1 MFDDG
6 VVVKYGQADKAHEN
20 VFFRYFAKSVKA
32 YFDKKG
38 IRACLLGMPICL
50 VNDRL
55 QIDALLITSKTI
67 TVIDFKDY
75 GGRLLLPE
83 EADFRR
89 GSWVMESGLQVKG
102 GSSPNPFYQTGLQRD
117 RLMKILELTCRNL
130 SAFNPRHISTLV
142 CFQQLVDVQG
152 SIPGRYRPYFH
163 IADADTFLE
172 KLFDIVSA
180 GRDDA
185 GLLEPKFID
194 YFNKKVFQ
202 STDYDLSITPE
213 SLGISRFERATED
226 VVAQEATESVE
237 ASLIKPYEDRLREF
251 FNGDSPV
258 LIVSGTTGSG
268 KTSLVPLIRSM
279 ALETGFSS
287 ARIFGLS
294 NRVIANLLSS
304 VDEVES
310 LYSALFDFSATKV
323 EESGAQLIPLAD
335 LVNESPFEDLAET
348 PDEECKAV
356 FIVCEAQMVTDALR
370 EDEMLKFGSGRLLSD
385 LLSHLGIGKGSDNKV
400 VFVGDKFELGFGS
413 WSDSCLNPEWYRCGI
428 DAEEIEL
435 PDTANPNGI
444 QETCLNIANAIR
456 TGRMTNLVL
465 EQNEQVCICEPKDEA
480 PLLRDVLD
488 NWHRHKVL
496 SYTNSQA
503 QGLNGYIKRRIAGSG
518 SRCAVGD
525 VVIFD
530 NQVTA
535 ILSGSMRVDQG
546 FVPQFGDQEPR
557 RINTGEFATITS
569 LGGLTNSRIVLSER
583 VSHSDSPVVLTLVPA
598 TVRLESS
605 KLGEEYEIY
614 YIEELLEA
622 DEPKLDFRQE
632 AALQIHLKMLMDAA
646 ASEHPFESSPQ
657 YAEMLEKGDYQ
668 LNKNGRPMDK
678 DDARFLT
685 IYEKRYRAEMQRS
698 LLSGDTEYSK
708 WVNAARIR
716 YGWCMTVHKSMS
728 YTFNEVTFTTSPQKD
743 GGRTNESYLRFLYT
757 GISRARERVNLVRW
771 VPISPFEKTDFG
783 MAENGAPASR
793 KKPPIL
799 VSTRENVSSD
809 IKKLVQASLPQG
821 ASVVSSKSA
830 NYQEIFE
837 IERDGSVSKV
847 IFDYDGDA
855 KVKPP
860 RLATGDK
867 DLFSDFRTLVEQ
879 AASRD
884 EANGSSGIDWL
895 YSFIQEK
902 VLPGYTVQ
910 VESSSAYRDV
920 VRLEAGDESFTVR
933 VDHKKNGAISSFRLL
948 SGQEPAYREAV
959 GIIKAYYRLNN
970 E

>member
-6 VVVKYGQADKAHEN
+6 VAVKYGQADKAHEN
-20 VFFRYFAKSVKA
+20 EFFRYFAKSVKA

-38 IRACLLGMPICL
+38 IRACLLGMPTCL

-55 QIDALLITSKTI
+55 QIDALLITSKTLTI
-67 TVIDFKDY
+67 IDFKDY
-75 GGRLLLPE
+75 SGRLLLPDE
-83 EADFRR
+83 GEFRR
-89 GSWVMESGLQVKG
+89 GSWMMDSGLQVKG

-117 RLMKILELTCRNL
+117 RLMKIIELTCRNL
-130 SAFNPRHISTLV
+130 STFDPHHISTLV
-142 CFQQLVDVQG
+142 CFQQPVEVQG

-163 IADADTFLE
+163 IADVDTFLE
-172 KLFDIVSA
+172 KLFDIVCA

-194 YFNKKVFQ
+194 YFNKKVFR
-202 STDYDLSITPE
+202 STDYDLNVTPE

-226 VVAQEATESVE
+226 TVAQGAAEPVE
-237 ASLIKPYEDRLREF
+237 ADLATPYEDRLREF
-251 FNGDSPV
+251 FNGDAPV

-268 KTSLVPLIRSM
+268 KTSLVPLVRSM

-287 ARIFGLS
+287 ARVFGLS

-323 EESGAQLIPLAD
+323 EENGAQLIPLAD
-335 LVNESPFEDLAET
+335 LANESPFEDLAEV
-348 PDEECKAV
+348 PEEDGKSI

-385 LLSHLGIGKGSDNKV
+385 LLSHLGIDKDSGNKV
-400 VFVGDKFELGFGS
+400 VFVGDKYELSFGS
-413 WSDSCLNPEWYRCGI
+413 WSDSCLNPDWYRGSI
-428 DAEEIEL
+428 ATEEIEL

-444 QETCLNIANAIR
+444 QTICLDIADAIR

-465 EQNEQVCICEPKDEA
+465 EPNEQIRICEPQEEA
-480 PLLRDVLD
+480 QLLRDASE
-488 NWHRHKVL
+488 NWRRHKVL
-496 SYTNSQA
+496 SYTNGQA
-503 QGLNGYIKRRIAGSG
+503 HGLNGYIKRRIAGSG
-518 SRCAVGD
+518 SRCSVGD

-530 NQVTA
+530 NQITA
-535 ILSGSMRVDQG
+535 SPCDSTRADQG

-569 LGGLTNSRIVLSER
+569 LGGPSNSRIVLSER

-614 YIEELLEA
+614 YIEELLES
-622 DEPKLDFRQE
+622 DDPKLDFRQE
-632 AALQIHLKMLMDAA
+632 SALQIHLKALMDSA
-646 ASEHPFESSPQ
+646 ASERPFESSPQ
-657 YAEMLEKGDYQ
+657 YAEMMDKGDYQ
-668 LNKNGRPMDK
+668 LNKNGRPVDK

-685 IYEKRYRAEMQRS
+685 KYERQYRAEMQRS

-708 WVNAARIR
+708 WANAARIR

-728 YTFNEVTFTTSPQKD
+728 YTFNEVTFSPRTD
-743 GGRTNESYLRFLYT
+743 GGRTNEGYLRFLYT

-783 MAENGAPASR
+783 KAKDGPVASR
-793 KKPPIL
+793 KRPSIL
-799 VSTRENVSSD
+799 ASTQENVSSD
-809 IKKLVQASLPQG
+809 IDKLVQASLPPG
-821 ASVVSSKSA
+821 ASVASSKSA

-837 IERDGSVSKV
+837 IERDGSVAKV
-847 IFDYDGDA
+847 IFDYSGDA

-867 DLFSDFRTLVEQ
+867 DLFSDFRTSVEQ

-884 EANGSSGIDWL
+884 ETNVGNGIDWL

-902 VLPGYTVQ
+902 VLPGHTVQ

-920 VRLEAGDESFTVR
+920 LRLEAGGESFTVR
-933 VDHKKNGAISSFRLL
+933 VDHKKSGAISSFKLL
-948 SGQEPAYREAV
+948 GGQEPAYWEAV
-959 GIIKAYYRLNN
+959 GMIKAYYRLDN

>member
-20 VFFRYFAKSVKA
+20 EFFRYFAKSIKA

-38 IRACLLGMPICL
+38 IRACLLGMPTCL

-67 TVIDFKDY
+67 TIVDFKDY
-75 GGRLLLPE
+75 GGQLLLPE
-83 EADFRR
+83 EAEFRR
-89 GSWVMESGLQVKG
+89 GSWVMDSGLQVRG

-117 RLMKILELTCRNL
+117 RLMKILELTCRNR
-130 SAFNPRHISTLV
+130 STFDPHHISTV
-142 CFQQLVDVQG
+142 ICFQQAVEVQG
-152 SIPGRYRPYFH
+152 SIPGRYRPFFH

-172 KLFDIVSA
+172 KLFDIVCA

-202 STDYDLSITPE
+202 ATEYDLSVSPE
-213 SLGISRFERATED
+213 SLGITRFVHAIEDTAAREAAVPVDAALAT
-226 VVAQEATESVE
+226 
-237 ASLIKPYEDRLREF
+237 PYEDRLKEF
-251 FNGDSPV
+251 INGDSPV

-268 KTSLVPLIRSM
+268 KTSLVPHVRGV

-323 EESGAQLIPLAD
+323 EENGAQLIPLAD

-348 PDEECKAV
+348 PEEDGKSV

-370 EDEMLKFGSGRLLSD
+370 EDEMLRFGSGRLLSD
-385 LLSHLGIGKGSDNKV
+385 LLSHLGIDKDSGNKV
-400 VFVGDKFELGFGS
+400 VFVGDKYELSFGS
-413 WSDSCLNPEWYRCGI
+413 WSDSCLNPDWYRGSI
-428 DAEEIEL
+428 DTEEIEL
-435 PDTANPNGI
+435 PDTTNPNGI
-444 QETCLNIANAIR
+444 QAACLDIADAIR

-465 EQNEQVCICEPKDEA
+465 EQNEQVRICEPKDEA
-480 PLLRDVLD
+480 PLLRDASD
-488 NWHRHKVL
+488 NWRRHKVL
-496 SYTNSQA
+496 SYTNGQA

-535 ILSGSMRVDQG
+535 PPSEAVYTDRG

-569 LGGLTNSRIVLSER
+569 LGGSSGSRIVLSER
-583 VSHSDSPVVLTLVPA
+583 VPHSDSPVVLTLVPA

-605 KLGEEYEIY
+605 KLGEEYRIH
-614 YIEELLEA
+614 YIEELLESG
-622 DEPKLDFRQE
+622 EPKLDFQQE
-632 AALQIHLKMLMDAA
+632 MALQIHLKALMDAA
-646 ASEHPFESSPQ
+646 ASEHPFERSPQ
-657 YAEMLEKGDYQ
+657 YAEMMEKDDYQ

-678 DDARFLT
+678 SDARYLT
-685 IYEKRYRAEMQRS
+685 VYEKQYRAEMQRS
-698 LLSGDTEYSK
+698 LLSGDAEYSK

-728 YTFNEVTFTTSPQKD
+728 YTFNEVTFSPRTD
-743 GGRTNESYLRFLYT
+743 GGRTNEGYLRFLYT

-783 MAENGAPASR
+783 KAEVGASASR
-793 KKPPIL
+793 KRPSIL
-799 VSTRENVSSD
+799 ASTRENVSAD
-809 IKKLVQASLPQG
+809 INKLVQASLPQG
-821 ASVVSSKSA
+821 ARLASSKSA

-837 IERDGSVSKV
+837 IERGGSVAKV
-847 IFDYDGDA
+847 IFDYSGDA

-867 DLFSDFRTLVEQ
+867 DLFSDFRTSVEQ

-884 EANGSSGIDWL
+884 GSSEASGIDWL

-902 VLPGYTVQ
+902 VLPSYTVQ
-910 VESSSAYRDV
+910 LESTSPYRDV
-920 VRLEAGDESFTVR
+920 VRLEVGVRSITVR
-933 VDHKKNGAISSFRLL
+933 VDHKKNGSISSFKLL
-948 SGQEPAYREAV
+948 SGEEAAYREAV
-959 GIIKAYYRLNN
+959 DMIRAYYRLDN

>member
-1 MFDDG
+1 MFEDG
-6 VVVKYGQADKAHEN
+6 VVVRYGQADKAHEN
-20 VFFRYFAKSVKA
+20 EFFRYFAKSVKA

-38 IRACLLGMPICL
+38 IRACLLGMPTCL

-55 QIDALLITSKTI
+55 QIDALLVTSKTLTI
-67 TVIDFKDY
+67 IDFKDY
-75 GGRLLLPE
+75 GGRLLLPDE
-83 EADFRR
+83 GEFRR
-89 GSWVMESGLQVKG
+89 GSWVMDSGLQVKG

-117 RLMKILELTCRNL
+117 RLMKILELICRNL
-130 SAFNPRHISTLV
+130 STFDPHHISTLV
-142 CFQQLVDVQG
+142 CFQQPVEVQG

-185 GLLEPKFID
+185 GLLEPKFFD

-202 STDYDLSITPE
+202 ATDYDLSVTPE
-213 SLGISRFERATED
+213 SLGISRFERTAECT
-226 VVAQEATESVE
+226 VAQDAAEPAEA
-237 ASLIKPYEDRLREF
+237 ALAAPYEDRLREF
-251 FNGDSPV
+251 FNGDAPV
-258 LIVSGTTGSG
+258 LIVNGTTGSG
-268 KTSLVPLIRSM
+268 KTSLVPLARSV
-279 ALETGFSS
+279 ALEAGFSS

-310 LYSALFDFSATKV
+310 LYSALFDFSSTKV
-323 EESGAQLIPLAD
+323 EENGVQLIPLVD
-335 LVNESPFEDLAET
+335 LVNESPFEDLAEI
-348 PDEECKAV
+348 PDEDEKSV

-385 LLSHLGIGKGSDNKV
+385 LLCHLGIDKNSGNKV
-400 VFVGDKFELGFGS
+400 VFVGDKYELSFGS
-413 WSDSCLNPEWYRCGI
+413 WSDSCLNPDWYRGSI
-428 DAEEIEL
+428 DTEEIEL
-435 PDTANPNGI
+435 PDTANPDGI
-444 QETCLNIANAIR
+444 QAVCLEIANAIR

-465 EQNEQVCICEPKDEA
+465 DQNEQVHICEPQDEA
-480 PLLRDVLD
+480 QLLRDASG
-488 NWHRHKVL
+488 NWRRHKVL
-496 SYTNSQA
+496 SYTNGQA
-503 QGLNGYIKRRIAGSG
+503 QGLNSYIKRRIAGSG

-535 ILSGSMRVDQG
+535 PASDSARDDQG

-569 LGGLTNSRIVLSER
+569 LGGPRSRIVLSER
-583 VSHSDSPVVLTLVPA
+583 VPHSDSPVVLTLVPA

-605 KLGEEYEIY
+605 KLGEEYDIY
-614 YIEELLEA
+614 YIEELLESG
-622 DEPKLDFRQE
+622 EPKLDFQQE
-632 AALQIHLKMLMDAA
+632 MALQIHLKALMDAA
-646 ASEHPFESSPQ
+646 ASEYPFELSPE
-657 YAEMLEKGDYQ
+657 YAEMMEKGDYQ

-678 DDARFLT
+678 DDARYLT
-685 IYEKRYRAEMQRS
+685 KYEKRYRANMQRS

-728 YTFNEVTFTTSPQKD
+728 YTFNEVTFSPKTD

-783 MAENGAPASR
+783 KVEDGASVSR
-793 KKPPIL
+793 KRPSIL
-799 VSTRENVSSD
+799 VSTRENVSAD
-809 IKKLVQASLPQG
+809 INKLVRDALPPG

-830 NYQEIFE
+830 SYQEIFE

-847 IFDYDGDA
+847 IFDYSGDA

-867 DLFSDFRTLVEQ
+867 NLFSDFRSSVEQ
-879 AASRD
+879 VASRD
-884 EANGSSGIDWL
+884 DASEASDIGWL

-902 VLPGYTVQ
+902 VLPSHTVQ
-910 VESSSAYRDV
+910 VESASAYRDV
-920 VRLEAGDESFTVR
+920 IRLEADGESFIVR
-933 VDHKKNGAISSFRLL
+933 VDHKKNGAVSSFKLL
-948 SGQEPAYREAV
+948 SGQGSAYQEAV
-959 GIIKAYYRLNN
+959 GKIKAYYRLEN

>member
-1 MFDDG
+1 MFDDV

-20 VFFRYFAKSVKA
+20 EFFRYFAKSIKA
-32 YFDKKG
+32 YFEKKG
-38 IRACLLGMPICL
+38 IRACLLGMPTCL

-67 TVIDFKDY
+67 TVVDFKDY
-75 GGRLLLPE
+75 GGQLLLPD
-83 EADFRR
+83 EAKFRK
-89 GSWVMESGLQVKG
+89 GSWVINNGLQVKG

-117 RLMKILELTCRNL
+117 RLMKILELACRNR
-130 SAFNPRHISTLV
+130 STFDPHHISTLI
-142 CFQQLVDVQG
+142 CFQQAVKVQG
-152 SIPGRYRPYFH
+152 SIPGRYRPFFH

-172 KLFDIVSA
+172 ALFDIVSA

-185 GLLEPKFID
+185 GLLEPRFID
-194 YFNKKVFQ
+194 YFTKKIFWT
-202 STDYDLSITPE
+202 TDYDLSVSPE
-213 SLGISRFERATED
+213 SLGITRVEHAIEDTVVHGAATPVD
-226 VVAQEATESVE
+226 NALVT
-237 ASLIKPYEDRLREF
+237 PYEDRLREF
-251 FNGDSPV
+251 FNSDSPV

-268 KTSLVPLIRSM
+268 KTSLAPLVRSV

-294 NRVIANLLSS
+294 NRVISNLLSS

-323 EESGAQLIPLAD
+323 EENGTQLIPLAK
-335 LVNESPFEDLAET
+335 LVNERPFDDVAEAHDEDGKSA
-348 PDEECKAV
+348 
-356 FIVCEAQMVTDALR
+356 FIVCEAQMITDALR
-370 EDEMLKFGSGRLLSD
+370 EDEMLRFGTGKLLSD
-385 LLSHLGIGKGSDNKV
+385 LLSHLGIGEGSGNKV
-400 VFVGDKFELGFGS
+400 VFVGDKYELGFGP
-413 WSDSCLNPEWYRCGI
+413 WSDSCLNPDWYRGSI
-428 DAEEIEL
+428 DTEEIEL
-435 PDTANPNGI
+435 PDIKDPNGI
-444 QETCLNIANAIR
+444 QTACLDIANAIR

-465 EQNEQVCICEPKDEA
+465 GQSEQVRICEPQDEA
-480 PLLRDVLD
+480 ALLRDASD
-488 NWHRHKVL
+488 NWRRHKIIT
-496 SYTNSQA
+496 YTNSQA
-503 QGLNGYIKRRIAGSG
+503 QDLNMYIKRRIANSG
-518 SRCAVGD
+518 NHCAVGD

-535 ILSGSMRVDQG
+535 PPSESASADQG

-569 LGGLTNSRIVLSER
+569 LGGAQYARIVLSER
-583 VSHSDSPVVLTLVPA
+583 VPHSDSPVVLTLVPA

-605 KLGEEYEIY
+605 KLEEEYRIY
-614 YIEELLEA
+614 YIEELLESG
-622 DEPKLDFRQE
+622 DSKLDFQQE
-632 AALQIHLKMLMDAA
+632 TALQIHLKALMDAA
-646 ASEHPFESSPQ
+646 ASEHPFERSPQ
-657 YAEMLEKGDYQ
+657 YAEMMDKGDYQ

-678 DDARFLT
+678 KDARYLT
-685 IYEKRYRAEMQRS
+685 VYEKQYRAEMQKS

-728 YTFNEVTFTTSPQKD
+728 YTFNEVTFSPRTN

-771 VPISPFEKTDFG
+771 VPISPFEKTNFG
-783 MAENGAPASR
+783 RVEDSTSASR
-793 KKPPIL
+793 KRPPIL
-799 VSTRENVSSD
+799 ASTRENVSAD
-809 IKKLVQASLPQG
+809 ISRLVQASLPRG

-837 IERDGSVSKV
+837 IERGGSVSKV
-847 IFDYDGDA
+847 IFDYSGDA

-867 DLFSDFRTLVEQ
+867 DLFSVFRTSVEQ
-879 AASRD
+879 ASSHD
-884 EANGSSGIDWL
+884 GSSEVSNIDWL

-902 VLPGYTVQ
+902 VLPSYTVQ
-910 VESSSAYRDV
+910 VESTSAYRDV
-920 VRLEAGDESFTVR
+920 MRLEADGESITVR
-933 VDHKKNGAISSFRLL
+933 VDHKKNGALSSFKLL
-948 SGQEPAYREAV
+948 SGEETAYRKAV
-959 GIIKAYYRLNN
+959 DMIKAYYRLDN